1 MTNFTLALEA
11 IKIFG
16 IQEKDLTS
24 LSLNPH
30 TDNPTRF
37 NAYIHVEG
45 ASAVTLQARDLGWKP
60 LDDHPHVMHATVT
73 LQHLDGVQVESFIFV
88 K

>member
-1 MTNFTLALEA
+1 MTNYFLALEA

-24 LSLNPH
+24 LSLNPY

-45 ASAVTLQARDLGWKP
+45 PSAAALQARDLDWKP
-60 LDDHPHVMHATVT
+60 LDNHPHVMHATVT
-73 LQHLDGVQVESFIFV
+73 LQHLDGVQVESYIFV